1 MILKG
6 VLITILS
13 NEFDFWFTLSWVL
26 MIIYLLS
33 LLLVL
38 FYALAQL
45 NLLFNYL
52 KALKKNKKEEEKCLK
67 FDLSNIDEIP
77 YVTIQLPVYNE
88 KYVMKRLLE
97 NIAKIDYPR
106 EKLEIQ
112 VLDDSTD
119 ETVNKTKERVDKLA
133 LTGLD
138 IVHIT
143 RTNRKGFKAGALK
156 EGLKTAKGEF
166 IAIFDSD
173 FLPEPNWLYKTI
185 PYFKNQK
192 IGVVQTR
199 WGHINRDYSLLT
211 KIQAF
216 ALDAHFTLE
225 QLGRNAKGHFIN
237 FNGTA
242 GVWRKECIYDAGNW
256 QGDTLTEDLD
266 LSYRAQLKGWDFK
279 YLVDVE
285 TPAELPIVI
294 SAARSQQFRWNK
306 GGAENFQKMFKKILQ
321 TDLSLKTKTHC
332 ILHLLNSTMF
342 LNVFIVGLL
351 SVPMLYIK
359 NYYSDFKVYFIAMSF
374 FAISTLI
381 FFICYWHVY
390 KNIRQQKGFRLFIKY
405 TRTFFTFFSVA
416 MGLSLNNTGA
426 VIEGHRRKRSD
437 FIRTP
442 KFNIKSLKDSWKNNK
457 YIRKKPSK
465 NVVYEG
471 LLCLYF
477 LFGIVSAWLVRYIGE
492 NNKNTNY
499 TFNSKTL
506 FAANEWYMPFDSGM
520 LIFHIMLFLGFG
532 FIFYKSVYSKV

>member
-1 MILKG
+1 MGGIYLA
-6 VLITILS
+6 ILS
-13 NEFDFWFTLSWVL
+13 NEFDFWFTLSWFL
-26 MIIYLLS
+26 MIVYVIS
-33 LLLVL
+33 LLMVL

-52 KALKKNKKEEEKCLK
+52 RAVKKNNQEKESCPQYDLK
-67 FDLSNIDEIP
+67 NPNEIP
-77 YVTIQLPVYNE
+77 YVTIQLPVFNE
-88 KYVMKRLLE
+88 KYVMKRLLK
-97 NIAKIDYPR
+97 NIAQIEYPR

-119 ETVNKTKERVDKLA
+119 ETVIKTKERIDKLA
-133 LTGLD
+133 QTGLD

-143 RTNRKGFKAGALK
+143 RTNREGFKAGALK

-166 IAIFDSD
+166 IAVFDSD
-173 FLPEPNWLYKTI
+173 FLPESNWLYKTI
-185 PYFKNQK
+185 PYFKNEK

-225 QLGRNAKGHFIN
+225 QMGRNAKGHFIN

-242 GVWRKECIYDAGNW
+242 GIWRKECIYDAGNW
-256 QGDTLTEDLD
+256 EGDTLTEDLD
-266 LSYRAQLKGWDFK
+266 LSYRAQLKGWIFK

-306 GGAENFQKMFKKILQ
+306 GGAENFQKMFRKIINSGLPF
-321 TDLSLKTKTHC
+321 KTKAHC
-332 ILHLLNSTMF
+332 VLHLLNSTMF

-359 NYYSDFKVYFIAMSF
+359 NYYSDFRVYFIAMSF
-374 FAISTLI
+374 FALSTLI
-381 FFICYWHVY
+381 FFICYWYVY
-390 KNIRQQKGFRLFIKY
+390 KNVRQQSGFKLFLKY

-416 MGLSLNNTGA
+416 MGLSLNNSGA

-437 FIRTP
+437 FVRTP
-442 KFNIKSLKDSWKNNK
+442 KFNISTFKDSWKKNK
-457 YIRKKPSK
+457 YLLKKPSK

-471 LLCLYF
+471 ILCLYF
-477 LFGIVSAWLVRYIGE
+477 LFGIMSAWLVRYIGT
-492 NNKNTNY
+492 NNKDTNY

-506 FAANEWYMPFDSGM
+506 FSANEWYMPFDSGM

-532 FIFYKSVYSKV
+532 FIFHKSVFKKV